1 MWYFLGRN
9 GLLSITLDT
18 NAGFYHLALRGT
30 VTTFP
35 QFRLPD
41 ALGVPW
47 ARDAQIPPVSW
58 ASNLLICIFMSA
70 ASLELTCSALNTIQS
85 DLCHS
90 FIYSKSVP

>member
-58 ASNLLICIFMSA
+58 ASNLLICIFRSA
-70 ASLELTCSALNTIQS
+70 WFLLLLNFQYQPANDQREGVS
-85 DLCHS
+85 CLLRAHM
-90 FIYSKSVP
+90 